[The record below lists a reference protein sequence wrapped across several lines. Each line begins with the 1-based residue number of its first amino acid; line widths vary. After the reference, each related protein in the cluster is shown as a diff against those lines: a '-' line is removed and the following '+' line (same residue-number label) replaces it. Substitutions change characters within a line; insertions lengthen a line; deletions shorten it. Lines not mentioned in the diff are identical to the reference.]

1 MPDLPDDLAI
11 HARAVT
17 RVYKAKPEPVTAL
30 GGVDLDVQPG
40 EYFGLLGPNGAGKT
54 TLIKILTTL
63 LLPTSGTARVAGF
76 DVETETAKIRR
87 VINMVAGGEQSG
99 YGLLTL
105 REQLWMF
112 SQFYGLSYRDGWRK
126 VDELIEITGLV
137 EQKDQKVRTLST
149 GQRQKLNFARGLLND
164 PWVLFLDEPTLGL
177 DVAAARDLR
186 EHTLA
191 WKAAAPGRTLLL
203 TTHYMVEAEQLCD
216 RIAIVDRGRIL
227 ALGTP
232 EELRR
237 RVQGESIFRIELDQ
251 MPGGGGLAAIGAL
264 PGVLSA
270 VMADEDGAD
279 GAGVDRV
286 ALKVA
291 LTDDSALT
299 SVVTA
304 VAERGSQLVGLAKS
318 EPSLEDVF
326 VELVGRGFGDG
337 DGKAWRGQG
346 VMTTYDSTQATNSRD
361 AAEWSRG
368 RVVRVNLRAVFG
380 RAYPRIIGLTREPS
394 WLFFEI
400 FLPFLA
406 VSAFVFVYRALDAP
420 EEYIGFVVVGGA
432 MTAFWLNVVW
442 MMAAQFYWEKD
453 QGNLELYF
461 SAPMHLMSILAGMA
475 IGGLVMTSSRALA
488 VIAIGSLLYG
498 VTYDIQQP
506 WLLVAVFFMTMIP
519 LYGLGMLFASLFLMW
534 GREANHFAELLQEP
548 IYFLGGVNFPL
559 AAIGPIAG
567 LMIATLPLAVG
578 LDAMRQLVFAGSETN
593 GVLPVGTEI
602 AILAVMGVV
611 FLVGARIALKHL
623 EYLARREGRLT
634 LRWQ

>member
-1 MPDLPDDLAI
+1 M
-11 HARAVT
+11 
-17 RVYKAKPEPVTAL
+17 TA
-30 GGVDLDVQPG
+30 
-40 EYFGLLGPNGAGKT
+40 
-54 TLIKILTTL
+54 
-63 LLPTSGTARVAGF
+63 
-76 DVETETAKIRR
+76 
-87 VINMVAGGEQSG
+87 
-99 YGLLTL
+99 
-105 REQLWMF
+105 
-112 SQFYGLSYRDGWRK
+112 
-126 VDELIEITGLV
+126 
-137 EQKDQKVRTLST
+137 
-149 GQRQKLNFARGLLND
+149 
-164 PWVLFLDEPTLGL
+164 
-177 DVAAARDLR
+177 
-186 EHTLA
+186 
-191 WKAAAPGRTLLL
+191 
-203 TTHYMVEAEQLCD
+203 
-216 RIAIVDRGRIL
+216 
-227 ALGTP
+227 
-232 EELRR
+232 
-237 RVQGESIFRIELDQ
+237 
-251 MPGGGGLAAIGAL
+251 
-264 PGVLSA
+264 
-270 VMADEDGAD
+270 
-279 GAGVDRV
+279 
-286 ALKVA
+286 
-291 LTDDSALT
+291 
-299 SVVTA
+299 
-304 VAERGSQLVGLAKS
+304 
-318 EPSLEDVF
+318 
-326 VELVGRGFGDG
+326 
-337 DGKAWRGQG
+337 
-346 VMTTYDSTQATNSRD
+346 YDSTLATNPRD

-578 LDAMRQLVFAGSETN
+578 LDAMRQLVFAGSETS